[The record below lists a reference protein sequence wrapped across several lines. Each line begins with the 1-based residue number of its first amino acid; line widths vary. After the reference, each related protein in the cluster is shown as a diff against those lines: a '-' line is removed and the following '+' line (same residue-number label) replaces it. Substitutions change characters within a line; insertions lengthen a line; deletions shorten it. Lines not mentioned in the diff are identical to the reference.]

1 MRISVRI
8 CVRSAQGVKRNE
20 LLNLRDYNMGS
31 KKVVKK
37 LNKKH
42 SHLRLVKSS
51 TTKGKQKEKIEEK
64 IRFGRVKRIAVLSA
78 ILVLLLILFVSV
90 YIYIVDNYTITTV
103 YVEGNVHYTNEEIMA
118 MVMDGRY
125 GNNSLFLS
133 LKYRDKGIDDIP
145 FIQTMNVSVEAK
157 DTIRIR
163 VYEKAIAG
171 YVAYLGRYIY
181 FDKDGIVVETSEE
194 STFGIPQVTG
204 LSFSHVI
211 LHEPLPVENQ
221 EVFEDILNITQLLE
235 KYSLPVDKIYFS
247 PDYQVTLIFGDA
259 RVAMGASDDID
270 EKIMGLQYMLPSL
283 EGKSGTLDMREYTE
297 DTKMIS
303 FEPD

>member
-1 MRISVRI
+1 MSSR
-8 CVRSAQGVKRNE
+8 
-20 LLNLRDYNMGS
+20 
-31 KKVVKK
+31 KVVKK
-37 LNKKH
+37 LNKKNP
-42 SHLRLVKSS
+42 HLRLVKNGAG
-51 TTKGKQKEKIEEK
+51 KGKQKEPVEQK
-64 IRFGRVKRIAVLSA
+64 IRFSKAKRIIILSV
-78 ILVLLLILFVSV
+78 ILFLLLTVFVSG
-90 YIYIVDNYTITTV
+90 YIYIVENYTVTTV
-103 YVEGNVHYTNEEIMA
+103 YVEGNIHYTNEEIME
-118 MVMDGRY
+118 MVMNGRY
-125 GNNSLFLS
+125 GNNSIFLS

-145 FIQTMNVSVEAK
+145 FIQTMDVSVEAK
-157 DTIRIR
+157 DTIRIK

-194 STFGIPQVTG
+194 KTLGIPQVTG

-221 EVFEDILNITQLLE
+221 AVFEDILNITQLLE

-259 RVAMGASDDID
+259 RVAMGSSDDID

-283 EGKSGTLDMREYTE
+283 EGKSGTLNMREYTE
-297 DTKMIS
+297 DTRMIS

>member
-1 MRISVRI
+1 MS
-8 CVRSAQGVKRNE
+8 G
-20 LLNLRDYNMGS
+20 
-31 KKVVKK
+31 KKAVKK
-37 LNKKH
+37 SNKKN
-42 SHLRLVKSS
+42 SNLRLVKSGM
-51 TTKGKQKEKIEEK
+51 TKGKQKEKADQKEKIEQK
-64 IRFGRVKRIAVLSA
+64 IRFGRVKRLVILSA
-78 ILVLLLILFVSV
+78 ILILLLIALASG

-103 YVEGNVHYTNEEIMA
+103 YVEGNVHYTNEEIIA

-133 LKYRDKGIDDIP
+133 LKYRDKGIDNVP
-145 FIQTMNVSVEAK
+145 FVQTMDVTVESK
-157 DTIRIR
+157 DTIRIK
-163 VYEKAIAG
+163 VYEKAVAG

-194 STFGIPQVTG
+194 STPGIPQVTG

-221 EVFEDILNITQLLE
+221 AVFEVILNITQLLE
-235 KYSLPVDKIYFS
+235 KHSLPVDKIYFS
-247 PDYQVTLIFGDA
+247 PDYQVTLIFGNA
-259 RVAMGASDDID
+259 RVAMGASADID

-283 EGKSGTLDMREYTE
+283 EGKSGTLDIREYTE